1 MKQSLYQRSI
11 LTMVGNFEDRQE
23 ADVFHFR
30 YLMRRL
36 ERMLHSYPHSNF
48 KLTDTDIYLL
58 KFKIFEIASEV
69 QNEITSSFEE
79 RSETG
84 FILKIFFSHV
94 ENPPI
99 VGICI
104 IDEVYGNRNTITGS
118 WVISMYQKYLKELEL
133 KELTEIEPYDFDT
146 TY

>member
-1 MKQSLYQRSI
+1 MKQAVYQRSI
-11 LTMVGNFEDRQE
+11 LKFDNFEDRQE

-36 ERMLHSYPHSNF
+36 ERMLLSYPHSNF
-48 KLTDTDIYLL
+48 KLTDTDIYVL
-58 KFKIFEIASEV
+58 KLKIFEIASEV

-84 FILKIFFSHV
+84 LILKIFFSHI

-99 VGICI
+99 VGINI
-104 IDEVYGNRNTITGS
+104 IDEVYGNRNTLTGS
-118 WVISMYQKYLKELEL
+118 WVIARYKEYLKVEEE
-133 KELTEIEPYDFDT
+133 KIEPYDFDT